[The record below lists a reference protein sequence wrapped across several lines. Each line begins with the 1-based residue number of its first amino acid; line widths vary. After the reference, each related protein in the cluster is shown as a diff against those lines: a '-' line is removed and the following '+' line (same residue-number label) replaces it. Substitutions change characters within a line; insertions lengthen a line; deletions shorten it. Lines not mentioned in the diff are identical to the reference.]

1 MDEENLNQETS
12 SVIPEQPKEDV
23 AGDSSSVFTNTI
35 NVPTLAELKAKNES
49 PEVLFWVGCAGAYD
63 DRYQRVTRDFVRIL
77 SHLNIS
83 FGVLGIEE
91 SCTGDPA
98 KRAGNEFVY
107 QMQAMKNIKVM
118 NAYGVTTAWEKTVGW
133 VFGCSYCRRRCVQ
146 RNSLT
151 ALCVTWS
158 SGRPCHRRRLCFLGE
173 SHPFIQAQAPSTSSR
188 AGP

>member
-83 FGVLGIEE
+83 FGV
-91 SCTGDPA
+91 
-98 KRAGNEFVY
+98 
-107 QMQAMKNIKVM
+107 
-118 NAYGVTTAWEKTVGW
+118 
-133 VFGCSYCRRRCVQ
+133 
-146 RNSLT
+146 
-151 ALCVTWS
+151 
-158 SGRPCHRRRLCFLGE
+158 
-173 SHPFIQAQAPSTSSR
+173 
-188 AGP
+188 